1 MVGLGDTVYVFSC
14 TPTCCRVW
22 TFLPQAN
29 RRAVVARPLL
39 VGDYPL
45 VIYHSYGQFQ
55 CLKDIQI
62 VIKGIDCING
72 SCSIAMLNYQ
82 RVVAGGLL
90 LLFIHIVHGPNP
102 WTRNP
107 KPNERGG
114 VDHCSHG
121 HQAWGKQCVKWS
133 INWLVIHIE
142 SYQHGKWPE
151 LNTEQYVGCSDLTSR
166 KVILTCINRQ
176 T

>member
-1 MVGLGDTVYVFSC
+1 MFFHAH
-14 TPTCCRVW
+14 PRVAGFGRFCLRQ
-22 TFLPQAN
+22 TE
-29 RRAVVARPLL
+29 RAVVARPLL

-102 WTRNP
+102 
-107 KPNERGG
+107 
-114 VDHCSHG
+114 
-121 HQAWGKQCVKWS
+121 
-133 INWLVIHIE
+133 
-142 SYQHGKWPE
+142 
-151 LNTEQYVGCSDLTSR
+151 
-166 KVILTCINRQ
+166 
-176 T
+176 